1 MSCPLLFNS
10 IDVEYSCFL
19 TVLYDVACGCTA
31 GEVDQEAYFAHKD
44 FIEDLFV
51 VWLSDGEFDE
61 LNFGIWIWEMLGFWI
76 YDGHFVEAE
85 VPFDERDSASADGA
99 VSDNADVVDV
109 SVEGI
114 TFHRSTNLLY
124 YWNKIITIKVYWKYD
139 TCSGYERLV
148 ENKL

>member
-1 MSCPLLFNS
+1 
-10 IDVEYSCFL
+10 
-19 TVLYDVACGCTA
+19 
-31 GEVDQEAYFAHKD
+31 
-44 FIEDLFV
+44 
-51 VWLSDGEFDE
+51 
-61 LNFGIWIWEMLGFWI
+61 MLGFWI